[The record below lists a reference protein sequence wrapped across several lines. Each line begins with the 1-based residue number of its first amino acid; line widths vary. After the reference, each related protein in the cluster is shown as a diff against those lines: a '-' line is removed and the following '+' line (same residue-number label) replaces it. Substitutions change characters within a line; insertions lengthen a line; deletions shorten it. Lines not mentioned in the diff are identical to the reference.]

1 MCAFPP
7 DRFQLHLPLIIKWFN
22 TQHTHTHNK
31 TILFSAGA
39 PFITSSTLLCVSCIS
54 SGEYFKPFFYY
65 FCFFLISLLDLPL
78 GSSSFLNHPCRPLID
93 IISYID
99 CFYGIL
105 LCYRDTILPPPLSPY
120 SFCAHRFSLSSMEVV
135 INVPLPF
142 FEIELPVFPH
152 FTDKQFISF
161 TYHP

>member
-22 TQHTHTHNK
+22 TQHTHTH
-31 TILFSAGA
+31 T
-39 PFITSSTLLCVSCIS
+39 T
-54 SGEYFKPFFYY
+54 KPYY
-65 FCFFLISLLDLPL
+65 FQLEHRLLHPQPSYVFHVFPLENISNRFFIIFVFSYFSLLDLPL

-142 FEIELPVFPH
+142 FEIEFASFP
-152 FTDKQFISF
+152 SF
-161 TYHP
+161 YR

>member
-65 FCFFLISLLDLPL
+65 FCFFLFLSPRFASWFFIVFKSSLPTPHRYHILYWLFLWYSSLLSRYNP
-78 GSSSFLNHPCRPLID
+78 S
-93 IISYID
+93 
-99 CFYGIL
+99 
-105 LCYRDTILPPPLSPY
+105 PPPLALFILCA
-120 SFCAHRFSLSSMEVV
+120 SFLSLIHGSCNKRAIAIFWNWVAS
-135 INVPLPF
+135 
-142 FEIELPVFPH
+142 FP
-152 FTDKQFISF
+152 SF
-161 TYHP
+161 YR

>member
-65 FCFFLISLLDLPL
+65 FCFFLFLSPRFASWFFIVFKSSLPTPHRYHILYWLFLWYSSLLSRYNP
-78 GSSSFLNHPCRPLID
+78 S
-93 IISYID
+93 
-99 CFYGIL
+99 
-105 LCYRDTILPPPLSPY
+105 PPLSPY

-142 FEIELPVFPH
+142 FEIEFASFP
-152 FTDKQFISF
+152 SF
-161 TYHP
+161 YR